1 MSKVYAFK
9 CKNCGRRELWP
20 WYDCDFRCENSEC
33 PDGTMVRDYKAENVS
48 INRDN
53 IRAAK

>member
-1 MSKVYAFK
+1 MNKVWCFK
-9 CKNCGRRELWP
+9 CKECGIKEEWE
-20 WYDCDFRCENSEC
+20 WSDTHFRCSNPNC
-33 PDGTMVRDYKAENVS
+33 PPGTMVRDYKAESVG